1 MIVED
6 SIADSLISEVV
17 KRAQKIVLGSG
28 MDPKTETGP
37 NVSKEHLEKLEA
49 FLKLGLEE
57 GAVLKCG
64 GGRPDPERFPH
75 LKDGYFFLPTVLDR
89 CNRDMRIVKEETFGP
104 ILTVERFKDGDE
116 KQAVSDE
123 KRRFISKVNAASLLT
138 LFVPFQIVPHQ
149 IFLANDTPYGLAGG
163 VQSTDI
169 EKAKRVAKKVRHGT
183 VWINTYG
190 SYTPR
195 AEWGGFGMSGNG
207 RELGEKGL

>member
-57 GAVLKCG
+57 GAILKCG

-123 KRRFISKVNAASLLT
+123 KRRLISKVTAIFFTDNSSFL
-138 LFVPFQIVPHQ
+138 PFLKCVSSDLPCQ
-149 IFLANDTPYGLAGG
+149 
-163 VQSTDI
+163 
-169 EKAKRVAKKVRHGT
+169 RHSIWT
-183 VWINTYG
+183 SRRSSIDRY
-190 SYTPR
+190 
-195 AEWGGFGMSGNG
+195 
-207 RELGEKGL
+207 RES